1 MAQDSVTA
9 KHILLDRD
17 GVINRRIPD
26 GYVTCWEQFEFLPRV
41 LDALRLLAESSYKVL
56 VVSNQAC
63 ISKGLMSPEE
73 LAQLTSR
80 FVEAVMKSGGRI
92 CDVYYCPH
100 RAEDGCDC
108 RKPNPGLL
116 RRAQGEHGFVF
127 AQTFL
132 IGDSERDLMAAH
144 EVGCPAV
151 LVRADPPSDFDAHSA
166 PHRPRATVPDL
177 YEAVQFVLKS
187 GQAANS

>member
-1 MAQDSVTA
+1 
-9 KHILLDRD
+9 
-17 GVINRRIPD
+17 
-26 GYVTCWEQFEFLPRV
+26 
-41 LDALRLLAESSYKVL
+41 VL

-63 ISKGLMSPEE
+63 IGKGLMSPEE
-73 LAQLTSR
+73 LEQLTSR

-92 CDVYYCPH
+92 SDVYYCPH

-166 PHRPRATVPDL
+166 PHCPRATVPDL

-187 GQAANS
+187 GQAAHL